1 LTLGLKICSVAYGIV
16 KTVMGLL
23 FFANPFIS
31 KVQDFPSGET
41 LGKRIEGGRGK
52 RERVSK
58 AEKS

>member
-31 KVQDFPSGET
+31 KVHFPSGET